1 MEEKVDRTLQN
12 NKISQFI
19 LRIDFSKDSS
29 LDFKALAEA
38 LKDDYNAYRT
48 ELLRNYNVNIDRGEI
63 QPEDFVKFL
72 LGKAPSPCIYID
84 SFQGSLVI
92 DASHYENNSVY
103 KARLHKIIEVIKA
116 MNADICADR
125 IGMRY
130 INTISCRKPAEI
142 SKILNPPFSRCVKES
157 LTFENAS
164 RAMVINEFNYDD
176 FMVRVQYGVP
186 NRFYPSVISNYDIV
200 VDIDVYGLGRR
211 PLDIWEEEIRKYNH
225 KAYDIFMTF
234 IKESFLQTLK

>member
-38 LKDDYNAYRT
+38 LKDDYNAFRT
-48 ELLRNYNVNIDRGEI
+48 ELHRNYNVNIDRGEI
-63 QPEDFVKFL
+63 QPEDFAKFL
-72 LGKAPSPCIYID
+72 LGKAPSPCINID

-142 SKILNPPFSRCVKES
+142 SKILNQPFSRCVKES
-157 LTFENAS
+157 LTFENVS